1 MIIVDGGGR
10 ATGEILHRNPGGAK
24 KSLPPRATSSS
35 PLTRRGLVS
44 EETVARM
51 GNRMPEYPGVA
62 VEAGWQ
68 GTVVLSLLLGSSGEV
83 ERVRVA
89 ESSGYRVLDG
99 AAEVAA
105 RSWKIKD
112 RKGEV
117 TVPIRFVIE

>member
-1 MIIVDGGGR
+1 
-10 ATGEILHRNPGGAK
+10 
-24 KSLPPRATSSS
+24 
-35 PLTRRGLVS
+35 
-44 EETVARM
+44 M